1 MNLLF
6 VCTHPIQNLIPLFVE
21 LNNKKMI
28 NFKVLYWEKMNKEY
42 FDTLFNQTINFNI
55 ETLNGYN
62 FDYLYENKN
71 NNKDVVKFSNQ
82 LLVTLKL
89 IKYLFTNKSE
99 VVLVYGYYF
108 PHIILLLFSKILGKR
123 TIIRSVSY
131 NLGNRNIIKK
141 IFRKIYYSCA
151 NLFIDEFW
159 SIGKLN
165 TDFYLNFGAKE
176 KNIKIIP
183 SSQITKEFVFKDEHD
198 FFTIKEKFINKYPQ
212 IKNKKIILYAGKFLK
227 KKRPMFLL
235 DSFAQAKIKNDWI
248 LLLVGGGGFHN
259 QDVIEYLKN
268 KNPHNIFFLGF
279 KDLKEILIL
288 YDLCEIIVLP
298 SDYGETNGN
307 VLLESSQ
314 FNCSCIVSNRVGAY
328 PEIVSDNRGL
338 VFEASKKNELINN
351 LELLTNDDNLR
362 DKQKRNNL
370 EFSKKIKPTYA
381 ADKIIDI
388 LSSYE
393 T

>member
-1 MNLLF
+1 MNFLF
-6 VCTHPIQNLIPLFVE
+6 VCTHLIQNLIPLFVE

-55 ETLNGYN
+55 ETLSGYN

-82 LLVTLKL
+82 ILVTLKL

-131 NLGNRNIIKK
+131 NLGSRNIIKK

-176 KNIKIIP
+176 KNIKII
-183 SSQITKEFVFKDEHD
+183 K
-198 FFTIKEKFINKYPQ
+198 
-212 IKNKKIILYAGKFLK
+212 
-227 KKRPMFLL
+227 M
-235 DSFAQAKIKNDWI
+235 
-248 LLLVGGGGFHN
+248 
-259 QDVIEYLKN
+259 
-268 KNPHNIFFLGF
+268 
-279 KDLKEILIL
+279 
-288 YDLCEIIVLP
+288 
-298 SDYGETNGN
+298 
-307 VLLESSQ
+307 
-314 FNCSCIVSNRVGAY
+314 
-328 PEIVSDNRGL
+328 
-338 VFEASKKNELINN
+338 
-351 LELLTNDDNLR
+351 
-362 DKQKRNNL
+362 
-370 EFSKKIKPTYA
+370 
-381 ADKIIDI
+381 
-388 LSSYE
+388 
-393 T
+393 